1 VGVNRVGVK
10 QPELK
15 TGRFFPVTNARGRIS
30 FVAII
35 SAMQIGSSPT
45 ASGLWLAACR
55 LQTVIR
61 VTPHQSIVS

>member
-10 QPELK
+10 QHELK

-35 SAMQIGSSPT
+35 SAKHKS
-45 ASGLWLAACR
+45 ALDNANWL
-55 LQTVIR
+55 
-61 VTPHQSIVS
+61 